1 MNKLV
6 TISTKHWKSLIA
18 FNILVVLATAAAVSN
33 AKPVWIAKTQLI
45 LPKTTSNLDANLGT
59 LGSLRNGDSAFSS
72 EVNPLN
78 VQASILTSDTLLEK
92 VLASDPERSKFNS
105 ISRYRQLFKVTPQEQ
120 STIMLLTV
128 SGSSPKLANKRAI
141 AITEAYQNRLNEL
154 RQANSRTRQKFSQI
168 ELEQAKLKLAQAQS
182 KLTIFKQS
190 SGLINNEDQAKGI
203 VNSISTLTTV
213 RAQVLATA
221 EASENRAKALS
232 TRLSLTPNQAIRS
245 LGLGENKE
253 YQFVRQ
259 ELSEVEASLRQ
270 KQAIFTD
277 IHPEVKTLLA
287 QRESLQRKIQEHIR
301 QTSAGTKVD
310 TTVAT
315 DSQGRAAL
323 IQQQVLA
330 ESEATAQRRQAEQLN
345 NQITQLQT
353 TLKSFPVNQARLLE
367 LQRQVD
373 VTEGVYKGLIAQ
385 IQQSNIDAF
394 DAYPNIQVL
403 DAPQVDPKPV
413 SPKFLLMAVNALLAS
428 IIGSIALVLFLESR
442 NPLLNL
448 KDLQG
453 QKFAIVQ
460 SIPRI
465 KHSDPKIEMTSVSE
479 VEFQRLASAISL
491 QAINNRRLLVTSATQ
506 GEGKTTVAVG
516 LAYGLVDLGF
526 RVLLVDGDF
535 RSAELSRSLGYAED
549 STVEQLQRSI
559 QPNLD
564 LLPTLPKRGKIVETI
579 KRGRFEQALTAC
591 ETKGNYDYVIVDS
604 APVSLTSETAL
615 MATLISNVLFVVRP
629 DSSYKNSVNESF
641 AQLSQHNVEIL
652 GLVVNAVESKKKPYS
667 YHSDSSLVNK

>member
-1 MNKLV
+1 MNKLF

-18 FNILVVLATAAAVSN
+18 FNFLVVLGTAAAVST
-33 AKPVWIAKTQLI
+33 AKPVWTSRTQLI

-59 LGSLRNGDSAFSS
+59 LGSLRNGDPGFSS

-78 VQASILTSDTLLEK
+78 VQSSILTSDTLLEK
-92 VLASDPERSKFNS
+92 VLAADPEKSKFNT
-105 ISRYRQLFKVTPQEQ
+105 ISRYKQLFKVTPQEQ

-128 SGSSPKLANKRAI
+128 SGSSPKLAKERAI
-141 AITEAYQNRLNEL
+141 AITEAYQTRLNEL
-154 RQANSRTRQKFSQI
+154 RQANSRTRQKFSQV
-168 ELEQAKLKLAQAQS
+168 ELEQAKLRLAQAQS

-190 SGLINNEDQAKGI
+190 TGLINNEDQAKSI
-203 VNSISTLTTV
+203 VNTISTLTTV

-232 TRLSLTPNQAIRS
+232 TRLSLTPDEAVRS
-245 LGLGENKE
+245 LSLGENKE

-259 ELSEVEASLRQ
+259 QLSEVEASLRQ

-287 QRESLQRKIQEHIR
+287 QRESLQRRLQERIR
-301 QTSAGTKVD
+301 QTAASTKVD

-315 DSQGRAAL
+315 DAQGRAAL
-323 IQQQVLA
+323 IQQQILA
-330 ESEATAQRRQAEQLN
+330 ESEATAQRRQAEKLN
-345 NQITQLQT
+345 NQITELQT
-353 TLKSFPVNQARLLE
+353 TLKSLPVNQAKLVE

-373 VTEGVYKGLIAQ
+373 VAEGVYKGLIAQ

-394 DAYPNIQVL
+394 DAYPNVQVL

-413 SPKFLLMAVNALLAS
+413 SPKFFLMAVNALLAS
-428 IIGSIALVLFLESR
+428 VIGSIALVLFLESR
-442 NPLLNL
+442 NPLLSL
-448 KDLQG
+448 KDLQN

-460 SIPRI
+460 SIPRV
-465 KHSDPKIEMTSVSE
+465 KHSTPKIEITYETE

-491 QAINNRRLLVTSATQ
+491 QPLNNRRLLVTSATQ
-506 GEGKTTVAVG
+506 GEGKTTVATG
-516 LAYGLVDLGF
+516 LAYALVDLGF

-535 RSAELSRSLGYAED
+535 RRATLSRNLGYTED
-549 STVEQLQRSI
+549 STTESLQISI

-564 LLPTLPKRGKIVETI
+564 LLPTLPKQGKVVETI
-579 KRGRFEQALTAC
+579 KRGRFEQALAAC
-591 ETKGNYDYVIVDS
+591 EAKGNYDYVIVDS
-604 APVSLTSETAL
+604 APVSLTSETAV
-615 MATLISNVLFVVRP
+615 MATIISNVLFVVRP

-667 YHSDSSLVNK
+667 YHSDSSLVNN

>member
-18 FNILVVLATAAAVSN
+18 FNVLVVLATAVAVSN

-92 VLASDPERSKFNS
+92 VLASDPERGKFNS

-128 SGSSPKLANKRAI
+128 SGSSPKLANQRAI

-203 VNSISTLTTV
+203 VDSISTLTTV

-232 TRLSLTPNQAIRS
+232 IRLSLTPNEAIRS

-259 ELSEVEASLRQ
+259 QLSEVEASLRQ

-277 IHPEVKTLLA
+277 VHPEVKTLLA

-330 ESEATAQRRQAEQLN
+330 ESEATAQRRQAQQLN

-353 TLKSFPVNQARLLE
+353 TLKSFPVNQARLVE

-491 QAINNRRLLVTSATQ
+491 QPLNNRRLLVTSATQ
-506 GEGKTTVAVG
+506 GEGKTTVAIG

-549 STVEQLQRSI
+549 STIEQLQRSI

-591 ETKGNYDYVIVDS
+591 EARGNYDYVIVDS

-667 YHSDSSLVNK
+667 YHSDSSLVNT